1 MLQRITIFGV
11 PVDAMTRREAVLTL
25 SELLDRGDNA
35 AVFTPNPSMI
45 LRCLREPALKRLLG
59 TGDLLLPDGVGILLA
74 ARLAGYSLPCRMTG
88 IDSAELL
95 MALAERRG
103 LSVFLLGGKSGVA
116 KQAAQ
121 QLKERFPALH
131 VCGTHHG
138 YFDKIADSLENQALM
153 RVLRQAK
160 PDLLLVGFGFPNQER
175 WIAENAK
182 KLPDLR
188 LAMGVGGS
196 LDVWSGLKKRAPAP
210 FRALGAEWLWRS
222 VSRPRRAVES
232 LEFALL
238 ILAFRKMLK
247 REVARSAR
255 DAGPMG

>member
-1 MLQRITIFGV
+1 MIQRITLFGV

-25 SELLDRGDNA
+25 FELLDRRDRA
-35 AVFTPNPSMI
+35 AVFTPNPSMV
-45 LRCLREPALKRLLG
+45 LRCLREPALKRLLS

-74 ARLAGYSLPCRMTG
+74 ARLAGHPIPCRMTG

-103 LSVFLLGGKSGVA
+103 LSVFLLGGKGGVA

-121 QLKERFPALH
+121 RLRERFPNLRI
-131 VCGTHHG
+131 CGTHHG
-138 YFDKIADSLENQALM
+138 YFDKTADSSENHALM
-153 RVLRQAK
+153 QVLRQAK
-160 PDLLLVGFGFPNQER
+160 PDLLLVGFGFPDQER
-175 WIAENAK
+175 WISENAK

-196 LDVWSGLKKRAPAP
+196 LDVWSGQKKRAPIP
-210 FRALGAEWLWRS
+210 FRILGAEWLWRS

-238 ILAFRKMLK
+238 ILTFRRMLK
-247 REVARSAR
+247 RCLLHVK
-255 DAGPMG
+255 